1 MRHSPFT
8 AVYDAC
14 VLYPAPLRDF
24 LMWLGLSGR
33 FRARWSQAIHE
44 WKRNLL
50 INRPDLTRV
59 QVDRTS
65 DLMDRAIPDGLV
77 EGYEALVAGLTLP
90 DPDDRH
96 VLAAAIRCGASV
108 IVTFNERDFPND
120 LLAPYGIESQHP
132 DEFVDNLLD
141 LDAAAVVSAAQR
153 QRAQLKHPPIEVDRY
168 LEILLRQG
176 LVQTTRCWRP
186 IAPFSDPPRATDDQ
200 ESFIRRHFAEG
211 IHRSWKLPDTSLGA
225 LWDSIVMDE
234 ALKKQLLSQAIV
246 NFTVRP
252 KVERTVLPCTA

>member
-8 AVYDAC
+8 AIFDAC

-33 FRARWSQAIHE
+33 FRARWSQQIHEE

-50 INRPDLTRV
+50 LNRPDLTRA
-59 QVDRTS
+59 QPDRTS

-77 EGYEALVAGLTLP
+77 HGYQGLIAGLTLP

-108 IVTFNERDFPND
+108 IVTFNQRDFPNE
-120 LLAPYGIESQHP
+120 LLASYGVESQHP

-141 LDAAAVVSAAQR
+141 LDPAAVVAAAQR
-153 QRAQLKHPPIEVDRY
+153 QRAQLKNPPADVDQY
-168 LEILLRQG
+168 LDMLLRQG
-176 LVQTTRCWRP
+176 LVQTT
-186 IAPFSDPPRATDDQ
+186 
-200 ESFIRRHFAEG
+200 
-211 IHRSWKLPDTSLGA
+211 KA
-225 LWDSIVMDE
+225 LSTYRLI
-234 ALKKQLLSQAIV
+234 L
-246 NFTVRP
+246 
-252 KVERTVLPCTA
+252 